1 MPTAQIITIGTE
13 LLLGIIPDT
22 NTAFIAQTLNQHGID
37 LYKTLTIGDN
47 EARIAAEICSALQ
60 QADILITTGG
70 LGPTVDD
77 PTRAAVARAFGVQLA
92 FQPHLW
98 DQIQQRFQAW
108 GRQPSEN
115 NRRQAFLPQG
125 AQGIENPVGTAPA
138 FYVQRKGKIVVCLP
152 GVPPEMKTLL
162 LDAVMPLLQRVY
174 RLSGITLSRTLHTAG
189 MGESNVDELIAEF
202 EQLSNPTVG
211 LSAHPG
217 QVDIRI
223 TAKTDTP
230 QQAQALIAP
239 LERQIRALL
248 GVKIFGVD
256 SETLPQ
262 VLTQLA
268 DSQNVRLDLFHT
280 PSAAQAA
287 ADLAQFPMFQ
297 LQPALPREVSL
308 DEFQADSLYN
318 EDSQHD
324 FLVLSEGLNDGRRAI
339 HMLLRLDGETIRLT
353 RGFGGHPALY
363 PLWTRNHVLA
373 FVRES
378 IIKVKGHACKQ

>member
-47 EARIAAEICSALQ
+47 EMRIAAEIRGALQ

-77 PTRAAVARAFGVQLA
+77 PTRAAVARAFGVQLE

-115 NRRQAFLPQG
+115 NRRQAYLPQG

-138 FYVQRKGKIVVCLP
+138 FYVQHEGKIVICLP
-152 GVPPEMKTLL
+152 GVPAEMKTLL
-162 LDAVMPLLQRVY
+162 LDAVMPLLQNSY

-202 EQLSNPTVG
+202 EQSSNPTVG

-223 TAKTDTP
+223 TAKAAALQP
-230 QQAQALIAP
+230 AQALIAP
-239 LERQIRALL
+239 VERQIRALL
-248 GVKIFGVD
+248 GIKIFGAD

-262 VLTQLA
+262 VLAQLA
-268 DSQNVRLDLFHT
+268 DSQHVRIDLFHT

-287 ADLAQFPMFQ
+287 TDLAQFPMFQ
-297 LQPALPREVSL
+297 LQSVLLSEDSL
-308 DEFQADSLYN
+308 DEFETDSLYN
-318 EDSQHD
+318 EDKQHD
-324 FLVLSEGLNDGRRAI
+324 FLLLSEGYHDGRRAI
-339 HMLLRLDGETIRLT
+339 HMHLCLAGETIRLT

-363 PLWTRNHVLA
+363 PLWIRNHVLA

-378 IIKVKGHACKQ
+378 IIQVKGDACRQ